1 LSDLLKYILEQK
13 EIGREFPQI
22 KRELMDKGMQI
33 DEADRLIRKADSI
46 YLDKL
51 LKGKPETSNTS
62 GRIAGYGLIIIG
74 VGVTLATYTGLI
86 NLGDSYILFYG
97 PIVSGIALIAYQ
109 RRKGSGKSRLRSSFS
124 VWKEGN

>member
-1 LSDLLKYILEQK
+1 MSDIVKHILEQK
-13 EIGREFPQI
+13 ELGREFPEI
-22 KRELMDKGMQI
+22 KRELTDKGMPM
-33 DEADRLIRKADSI
+33 DEATLLIRKSDSI

-51 LKGKPETSNTS
+51 LKEKPETSNNG
-62 GRIAGYGLIIIG
+62 GRIAGYGLIMLG

-109 RRKGSGKSRLRSSFS
+109 RRNGSGKSRLRSSFS
-124 VWKEGN
+124 VWKEGK